1 MFRFLN
7 LCNLANQEQNMF
19 GLGVRHCSR
28 LYRSR
33 FKNCNAAEWRRKFL
47 WSSINRE
54 SGSTDWKSQI
64 ANFKS
69 GLKLAKCLGFEWN
82 TSRYKRKTL
91 TTFYKFLEVLWVTL
105 VRFERFLPLLTQ
117 KAFVGT
123 RYTIKN

>member
-7 LCNLANQEQNMF
+7 LCNLSNQEQNMSR
-19 GLGVRHCSR
+19 LGVRHCSR
-28 LYRSR
+28 LYHSR

-47 WSSINRE
+47 WSSIDQE
-54 SGSTDWKSQI
+54 SGSTDRKSQI
-64 ANFKS
+64 ENFKS

-105 VRFERFLPLLTQ
+105 VRFERFLSLLTQ

-123 RYTIKN
+123 RSTIKN